1 MLPVKQGDVDM
12 LKRAEILAAT
22 KRVARRLASNET
34 GVAPLKDKHI
44 RRLAELKRKEEE
56 KRKAR
61 RATVG
66 DRS

>member
-1 MLPVKQGDVDM
+1 M

-22 KRVARRLASNET
+22 KRVARRLAANET

-66 DRS
+66 ERS

>member
-1 MLPVKQGDVDM
+1 M
-12 LKRAEILAAT
+12 LKRAEILAAA
-22 KRVARRLASNET
+22 KRVARRLAANET

-56 KRKAR
+56 KRKAS

-66 DRS
+66 TRS